1 MKRLLAGL
9 ALAAVLSLPASADSF
24 RLGPEDRVDV
34 RVFGRPDMSLALKV
48 DGDGNLRLPLVGSVG
63 ASGQTIDEVEARLI
77 AACRERA
84 GILEPRVTVTVLET
98 APIFVGGAVQN
109 PGRYAWATDLTAAKA
124 YVLAGGAPRL
134 LENGGPLLVF
144 EAYRAV
150 EQEEQTQSRLAAAIL
165 RRARLSA
172 EAASAP
178 SFDVPEGW
186 AEGLKPAQAEVLLT
200 REMHLF
206 AKRREA
212 MTGEIKNLKRQ
223 SQILVEQEAALKAS
237 LAKKGLQLT
246 MLQQELAAIGGDSET
261 ARLVP
266 VTRLLALKRSIIDI
280 ENDQREIERRIS
292 ETKLQGAIAEQTSAN
307 LENSRTIEA
316 SGQLAEVERE
326 LVSLRESLLPIRR
339 RAEVG
344 RTAVS
349 ASEARGGRAR
359 VPVFTIRRETGG
371 TVQVLQADAD
381 TRLMPRDLVQIA
393 AEPVPSA
400 DAERVAETRAG
411 NAQAAPPR
419 APAAPAPK
427 SPSPAGVGAPIK
439 GDIAAALR
447 PAGSR

>member
-1 MKRLLAGL
+1 MKRLLAGI
-9 ALAAVLSLPASADSF
+9 ALAALLIVPASADSF

-34 RVFGRPDMSLALKV
+34 RVFGRPDMSLALRV

-63 ASGQTIDEVEARLI
+63 ASGQTIDEVEARLV

-98 APIFVGGAVQN
+98 APIFVGGAVQT

-134 LENGGPLLVF
+134 FESAGPLLVF

-150 EQEEQTQSRLAAAIL
+150 EQEEQTQTRLAAAIL

-172 EAASAP
+172 EAASAA
-178 SFDVPEGW
+178 SFDLPDGW

-200 REMHLF
+200 RERHLF

-237 LAKKGLQLT
+237 LTKKGLQLT
-246 MLQQELAAIGGDSET
+246 LLQQELSAISGDSEN

-266 VTRLLALKRSIIDI
+266 VTRLLALKRSIVDT

-292 ETKLQGAIAEQTSAN
+292 ETKLQAANAEQTSAN

-326 LVSLRESLLPIRR
+326 LISLRESLLPVRR

-344 RTAVS
+344 RTTVG
-349 ASEARGGRAR
+349 ASDGRGARAR
-359 VPVFTIRRETGG
+359 VPVFTIRREMSG
-371 TVQVLQADAD
+371 TIQVLQADAD
-381 TRLMPRDLVQIA
+381 TRLMPRDLVQIT
-393 AEPVPSA
+393 AEPASSG
-400 DAERVAETRAG
+400 DSDRVAETRTG
-411 NAQAAPPR
+411 SPQAAPPR
-419 APAAPAPK
+419 APAVPAAK
-427 SPSPAGVGAPIK
+427 SPPSGVGAP
-439 GDIAAALR
+439 GASGIAAALHT
-447 PAGSR
+447 AGPR